1 MLVSLKHRL
10 KRIDSGMSR
19 DDFALFISE
28 NVRRKYVNTG
38 RHAGM
43 MDSDGNIKPIYQWE
57 HFLWRDVQAFKAAAF
72 VVRPEYVEE
81 VIGTLCMVG
90 VSYPVTVPPAS
101 SFGAIMEALGLKALR
116 SIVYGADD
124 KRQAVAWGTRTS
136 SNVVPGAT
144 IMALQTDKCWF
155 VYPTNINA
163 VSRLLRKKE
172 IQNERMHQ
180 PTR

>member
-10 KRIDSGMSR
+10 KRIDSGMSK

-28 NVRRKYVNTG
+28 NVEKKYRGTAMCN
-38 RHAGM
+38 A
-43 MDSDGNIKPIYQWE
+43 DGTLKPIYQWE
-57 HFLWRDVQAFKAAAF
+57 RFLWRDVQAFKAAAF

-90 VSYPVTVPPAS
+90 VSYPVTVSPAS

-124 KRQAVAWGTRTS
+124 KRQAVVWRTRTS
-136 SNVVPGAT
+136 VNVVPGAT

>member
-10 KRIDSGMSR
+10 KRIDSGMSK

-28 NVRRKYVNTG
+28 NVEKKYRGTAKT
-38 RHAGM
+38 AGM
-43 MDSDGNIKPIYQWE
+43 CNADGTLKPIYQWE

-90 VSYPVTVPPAS
+90 VSYPVTVSPAS

-116 SIVYGADD
+116 SIVYGLPEAVFLADD
-124 KRQAVAWGTRTS
+124 KRQAVVWRTRTS
-136 SNVVPGAT
+136 VNVVPGAT

-155 VYPTNINA
+155 VYPVNIQHVN
-163 VSRLLRKKE
+163 RLLSQKE
-172 IQNERMHQ
+172 KSHG
-180 PTR
+180 